1 MPPPKEKDVIFCS
14 SPIYHELHKLTTYIL
29 KFKNQ
34 PHSKIKTDFLRAANA
49 LVTIQNGGDCDFLV
63 LPQIPMNFQQ
73 RQIIGKQGSLL
84 LIMAEDFR
92 LIVFF
97 KRSGTS
103 KAPYMLIYLRFFAKK
118 INKSSIFSAF
128 PTNSKMP

>member
-1 MPPPKEKDVIFCS
+1 MPPPEEKYVIFSS
-14 SPIYHELHKLTTYIL
+14 SPIYHEFHKLTTYIL

-103 KAPYMLIYLRFFAKK
+103 KAPYMLIYLKFFCKK
-118 INKSSIFSAF
+118 YK
-128 PTNSKMP
+128 